1 MKMYRTNVSNTNDF
15 VIFEIIDESLN
26 KIDSVVIS
34 KYTPDNVLHFYHSV
48 DDYIEEYESKM
59 LELVNRYEGKI
70 DYDNATENRSSAEFI
85 LYKSVKGL

>member
-1 MKMYRTNVSNTNDF
+1 MYRTNVSNTNDF

-26 KIDSVVIS
+26 KIDSVVIN
-34 KYTPDNVLHFYHSV
+34 KYTPDNVLRFYRSV
-48 DDYIEEYESKM
+48 NDYIEEYELKM

-70 DYDNATENRSSAEFI
+70 DYDNAMENRSSAEFI

>member
-26 KIDSVVIS
+26 KIDSVVIN
-34 KYTPDNVLHFYHSV
+34 KYTPDNVLRFYRSV
-48 DDYIEEYESKM
+48 NDYIEEYELKM

-70 DYDNATENRSSAEFI
+70 DYDNAMENRSSAEFI

>member
-26 KIDSVVIS
+26 KIDSVVIN
-34 KYTPDNVLHFYHSV
+34 KYTPDNVLRFYRSV
-48 DDYIEEYESKM
+48 NDYIEEYELKM
-59 LELVNRYEGKI
+59 LELINRYEGKI
-70 DYDNATENRSSAEFI
+70 DYDNAMENRSSAEFI